1 MHVRAF
7 NTKLLEGLE
16 LKVFP
21 EGKGT
26 ERESKKLKKATGIF
40 KQDRCLGSWELVFV
54 VV

>member
-7 NTKLLEGLE
+7 NIKLLEGLE

-26 ERESKKLKKATGIF
+26 ERESKRLKKATGIF